1 MPQKLLYFLIL
12 ILTANCYALLAQ
24 EAQYEYAQE
33 QKEPKETPVEIK
45 EKAEEFKANI
55 FQRADSLSN
64 KPTEL
69 LSSTNDSLNQLSLKI
84 QSGIQSKID
93 SLKRNLNGLKD
104 KGGEKMENVTDK
116 TRTITQKIDSL
127 QGLLSDK
134 LELNKLGEYSQG
146 IPDAQL
152 SNKVGMPEL
161 KNISKLSLLDI
172 SSYNNLNLGN
182 EQVTSY
188 TSKIGDRISNLQ
200 RYKDLE
206 WIKADIPLVDG
217 LNEVNQ
223 YKDVISKPESIDQM
237 ADQQA
242 SQLAEMQELSSQ
254 TKELQVMQKLPE
266 AMLQDLQR
274 YRKEMSMRKAKK
286 VTRNELMEMLDSQ
299 KDKINVA
306 ENKLADLKKKY
317 SYVPDSRDL
326 SSAIKRNSLKN
337 VPFKKRFMFGLNF
350 QLQRGDPMALD
361 LSPNLMYK
369 FNKLFMAGISGTY
382 RAKLGIEDKINT
394 KVEHDVF
401 GFGAIAQHK
410 IWKGIFAHGEYNYL
424 SSPGNVQ
431 SSGSDLKNRAWH
443 SSLPVGIGSTIKISN
458 AINSQIILTYD
469 FLHNSQS
476 PNPKAWNIKFGFQLG
491 KLSLKG
497 IKL

>member
-1 MPQKLLYFLIL
+1 MPKKLPSFLIF
-12 ILTANCYALLAQ
+12 ILTVNSHILFAQ
-24 EAQYEYAQE
+24 EAQYDYAGE
-33 QKEPKETPVEIK
+33 QKDPEDTAVEIK
-45 EKAEEFKANI
+45 EKAEEFEANI

-64 KPTEL
+64 RPTEL
-69 LSSTNDSLNQLSLKI
+69 LSTTTDSLNQLTSQI
-84 QSGIQSKID
+84 QSGIQSRID

-161 KNISKLSLLDI
+161 RNISKLSLPDV
-172 SSYNNLNLGN
+172 SSYKNLNIGN

-188 TSKIGDRISNLQ
+188 TSKIGDRISNLE

-206 WIKADIPLVDG
+206 WIKADIPQIEG
-217 LNEVNQ
+217 LDEVKQ
-223 YKDVISKPESIDQM
+223 YKDIISRPEGIDQM

-242 SQLAEMQELSSQ
+242 GQLAEMQKLSSR
-254 TKELQVMQKLPE
+254 TKELQAMQKLPE

-274 YRKEMSMRKAKK
+274 YRKEMAMQEAKK
-286 VTRNELMEMLDSQ
+286 MGKSKALELLANNQ
-299 KDKINVA
+299 DKVDVA
-306 ENKLADLKKKY
+306 KNKLTALKKKY
-317 SYVPDSRDL
+317 SSVPDLGDM
-326 SSAIKRNSLKN
+326 SSAIKRNSLKGTPLKN
-337 VPFKKRFMFGLNF
+337 RFLFGLNF

-361 LSPNLMYK
+361 LSPNLMYR

-401 GFGAIAQHK
+401 GFGAIAQHR

-424 SSPGNVQ
+424 STPVNAKA
-431 SSGSDLKNRAWH
+431 SGSDLKGRAWH

-491 KLSLKG
+491 KLNLKG